1 MKDELGGKI
10 MKEFVGL
17 GAKTYFYVIDDDSYD
32 KKAKGRIRNVM
43 MPRQLIM
50 TLESHYSSKLELKK
64 LECEIIQE
72 TAKILALLSGNIDKY
87 EYRIGEEIIASGPSQ
102 IIQQAIACF
111 II

>member
-43 MPRQLIM
+43 IPRQLIM
-50 TLESHYSSKLELKK
+50 TLERNIRGEKLQY
-64 LECEIIQE
+64 EIIQE
-72 TAKILALLSGNIDKY
+72 AAKILALLSGKIDKY
-87 EYRIGEEIIASGPSQ
+87 EYLIGEEILPSGPSQ
-102 IIQQAIACF
+102 IIQ
-111 II
+111 